1 MKFAAKILKVNEFT
15 KFFDNK
21 VLKII
26 YFMATSF
33 NSQECQREFD
43 RYRKKV
49 ARLNAYIEDV
59 IKKVGNHEVYLD
71 KSSTIVSAPAS
82 VWPIE
87 EVKPESGNEFCE
99 YNGMPSLEFRQRY
112 QWPEYSKD
120 GITRKE
126 EFAAIRIVW
135 QYDLESDEW
144 YAEYHGDSFDFEE
157 DLRYTKK
164 CVRNGLR
171 FWQSEDPD
179 RFLEKDDD
187 EEGGE

>member
-15 KFFDNK
+15 KFLDNK
-21 VLKII
+21 ITIILKI
-26 YFMATSF
+26 MATSF

-59 IKKVGNHEVYLD
+59 IKKVGNNEVYLD

-87 EVKPESGNEFCE
+87 EVKPEPSCE
-99 YNGMPSLEFRQRY
+99 IPELIFRQKY
-112 QWPEYSKD
+112 VWPEYGVH
-120 GITRKE
+120 GIEHKE
-126 EFAAIRIVW
+126 DYVTIRISW
-135 QYDLESDEW
+135 EYDEEADEW
-144 YAEYHGDSFDFEE
+144 YAEYHGDGFDFED

-171 FWQSEDPD
+171 FWESEDPD

-187 EEGGE
+187 EEGGEV

>member
-1 MKFAAKILKVNEFT
+1 
-15 KFFDNK
+15 
-21 VLKII
+21 
-26 YFMATSF
+26 MATSF
-33 NSQECQREFD
+33 NSQEYQREFD

-59 IKKVGNHEVYLD
+59 IKKVGNNEVYLD

-82 VWPIE
+82 VWPIK
-87 EVKPESGNEFCE
+87 EVKPESGQQFISL
-99 YNGMPSLEFRQRY
+99 NGILIDATRELVFRQRFL
-112 QWPEYSKD
+112 WPEYSKD
-120 GITRKE
+120 GIIKKE
-126 EFAAIRIVW
+126 EDYTIRIKW
-135 QYDLESDEW
+135 EYDEEADEW

-171 FWQSEDPD
+171 FWESEDPD
-179 RFLEKDDD
+179 RFLEKDDE